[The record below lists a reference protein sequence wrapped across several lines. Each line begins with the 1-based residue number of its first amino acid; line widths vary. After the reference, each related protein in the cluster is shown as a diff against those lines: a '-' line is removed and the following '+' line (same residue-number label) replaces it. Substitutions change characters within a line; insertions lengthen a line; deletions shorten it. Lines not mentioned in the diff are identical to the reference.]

1 MMIKKK
7 ENVTKVVGLVDIY
20 FTNKRVP
27 ISKAL
32 DTLIKCIADTG
43 EVQYTYV
50 LPSPAGPAGCHPL
63 NFLIQS
69 R

>member
-1 MMIKKK
+1 MMIKQK
-7 ENVTKVVGLVDIY
+7 ENVTKVVGLVDSY

-32 DTLIKCIADTG
+32 NTPIKCIADTG
-43 EVQYTYV
+43 EVLYTCV
-50 LPSPAGPAGCHPL
+50 LPFPTGSGHPL
-63 NFLIQS
+63 NFLIQG